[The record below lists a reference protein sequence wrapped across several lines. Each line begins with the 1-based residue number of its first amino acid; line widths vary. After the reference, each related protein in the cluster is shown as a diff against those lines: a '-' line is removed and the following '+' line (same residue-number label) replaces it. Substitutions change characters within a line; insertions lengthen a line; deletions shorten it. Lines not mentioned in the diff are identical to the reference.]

1 MLKGNVFLK
10 KYNTKNKK
18 INMAVDLLIIY
29 QKKFIGN
36 Q

>member
-18 INMAVDLLIIY
+18 INMAVDLLIIIY
-29 QKKFIGN
+29 TIL
-36 Q
+36 